1 MPIITPAYPSMCA
14 THNVMASTQQI
25 MTEEFKR
32 GQQFCNVSAVP
43 GNETRT
49 CRLRNCRPSYGWRSS
64 MVCTLCQTRLLFQIP
79 LLSSSYCVI
88 FRSRCPK
95 QVVCRT
101 GDCLAHPQLTTRFRS
116 GTVES
121 KIRQLVMRLEFV
133 DALKLAHPFIKGFEN
148 VYYCLSEDET
158 RAVSRGEIPEG
169 VANRTKEDIAGKDG
183 ATTMYTTSFFVG
195 LAIKPKEGT
204 CRAVTRDLAFS
215 VC

>member
-1 MPIITPAYPSMCA
+1 M
-14 THNVMASTQQI
+14 
-25 MTEEFKR
+25 
-32 GQQFCNVSAVP
+32 
-43 GNETRT
+43 
-49 CRLRNCRPSYGWRSS
+49 
-64 MVCTLCQTRLLFQIP
+64 
-79 LLSSSYCVI
+79 
-88 FRSRCPK
+88 
-95 QVVCRT
+95 
-101 GDCLAHPQLTTRFRS
+101 
-116 GTVES
+116 
-121 KIRQLVMRLEFV
+121 